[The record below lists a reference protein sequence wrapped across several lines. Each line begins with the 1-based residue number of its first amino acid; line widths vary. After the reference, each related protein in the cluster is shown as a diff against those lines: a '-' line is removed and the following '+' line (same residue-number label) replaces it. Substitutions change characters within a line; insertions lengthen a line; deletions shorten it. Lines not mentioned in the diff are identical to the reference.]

1 MPSSS
6 TASVD
11 FKLRL
16 DDGSTTVVAVVVLAS
31 ASDGYGNGD
40 DRKVLPSYDY
50 TLDDGKVVVSRG

>member
-31 ASDGYGNGD
+31 ALDGYGNGD